1 MTCHSKGDSYL
12 QAEHHSVQNEV
23 FELRSGHEVAA
34 SAKADDS
41 DLAAEELE
49 RALSRIRYNL
59 CSLHCIFQSCFGV
72 IINLIA

>member
-1 MTCHSKGDSYL
+1 MTCHSKSDSFL

-34 SAKADDS
+34 SAKANDS

-49 RALSRIRYNL
+49 QALSKIRYDL
-59 CSLHCIFQSCFGV
+59 CILHCIFQSCFGV
-72 IINLIA
+72 IIYLLA